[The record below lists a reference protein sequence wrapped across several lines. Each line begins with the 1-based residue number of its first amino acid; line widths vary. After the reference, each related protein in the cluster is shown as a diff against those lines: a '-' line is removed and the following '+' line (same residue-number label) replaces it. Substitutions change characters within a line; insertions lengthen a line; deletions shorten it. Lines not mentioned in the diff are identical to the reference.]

1 MAKYSIL
8 NVQRDIF
15 NPTKLRQYAPKVVKN
30 FAVML
35 SCHDCFFLGG
45 TKVWKSVVS
54 QACEG
59 TQGAH
64 LCQGCALHGAL
75 QKHALFILGNFF

>member
-1 MAKYSIL
+1 
-8 NVQRDIF
+8 
-15 NPTKLRQYAPKVVKN
+15 
-30 FAVML
+30 ML
-35 SCHDCFFLGG
+35 SCHVVLSRLFFLGG

-59 TQGAH
+59 CTQGAQ